1 MISGFAPEEIKKFLI
16 EVFEDKNNPAYGQVA
31 TLSENRRP
39 HVRTVH
45 IHYRKEFDALAFSA
59 HTASSKWKELE
70 KNPYLSGC
78 FFDMVRFVQFRWESQ
93 VQLLSGDS
101 LFQGQPLLEA
111 VPERDCLQAMWKLMR
126 EEVRQAY
133 WLDSDKLLG
142 TDKVDTQY
150 DLNKRALGHG
160 VVVCHPSSWTLYKMN
175 PQVYSKGQCTRY
187 ELKNDTWISK
197 KVSILG
203 CDL

>member
-93 VQLLSGDS
+93 VELISKKNKEHENFLLS
-101 LFQGQPLLEA
+101 
-111 VPERDCLQAMWKLMR
+111 MWKLMR

-142 TDKVDTQY
+142 TDKIDTKY

>member
-39 HVRTVH
+39 RVRTVH

-93 VQLLSGDS
+93 VELISKKNKEHENFILS
-101 LFQGQPLLEA
+101 
-111 VPERDCLQAMWKLMR
+111 MWKLMR

-142 TDKVDTQY
+142 TDKIDTKY

-160 VVVCHPSSWTLYKMN
+160 VVECQQSSWNLYKMN

-187 ELKNDTWISK
+187 ELNNDTWISK